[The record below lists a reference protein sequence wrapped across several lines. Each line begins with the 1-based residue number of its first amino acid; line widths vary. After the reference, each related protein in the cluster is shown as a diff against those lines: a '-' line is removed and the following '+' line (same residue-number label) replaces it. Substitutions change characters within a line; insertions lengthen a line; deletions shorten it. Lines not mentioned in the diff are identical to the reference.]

1 MSRSRALFAGGLTAV
16 LLWSSAA
23 AAKFNISLG
32 SLSADGQ
39 EVRNLSCSLDS
50 GGLFAGL
57 AVVGTLAK
65 QKRALDA
72 CAPEGAAFSVQFT
85 FADGG
90 AKQAKVLASSGK
102 SKEACVSRAL
112 SRLRTELVGT
122 CSAIILTG
130 NPTAARKAA
139 DGLAPPESKDGKD
152 GKDSKDDKDGK
163 AAE

>member
-1 MSRSRALFAGGLTAV
+1 MLRSRALFAGGLTAV
-16 LLWSSAA
+16 LLWGSVA

-90 AKQAKVLASSGK
+90 AKQAKVLASSAKGK
-102 SKEACVSRAL
+102 DACVSRAL
-112 SRLRTELVGT
+112 SRLRTDLVGT
-122 CSAIILTG
+122 CSAIILAG
-130 NPTAARKAA
+130 NSTAARKAA
-139 DGLAPPESKDGKD
+139 DGLAPPEAKDGKD
-152 GKDSKDDKDGK
+152 DKDNKDKSDGK